1 MPCWS
6 PAPPGERYAVGFEG
20 EGWVLVSREGAH
32 YSTDGRYI
40 EAARKQVTGTEIVLA
55 ERGRSHLDLAREEI
69 RRRGLKRVG
78 FESGQVSVDELER
91 WKGALPCELAPAQGL
106 LDGCGPPR
114 MRRSWTGC
122 ARPSASPTRR
132 FESS

>member
-1 MPCWS
+1 MDHIAKIAAQLPEYGLDAMLITS
-6 PAPPGERYAVGFEG
+6 APGERYAVGFEG

-91 WKGALPCELAPAQGL
+91 WKGALPLSL
-106 LDGCGPPR
+106 IHIWWRRTRWTRWPP
-114 MRRSWTGC
+114 
-122 ARPSASPTRR
+122 
-132 FESS
+132 

>member
-1 MPCWS
+1 MDHIAKIAAQLPEYGLDAMLITS
-6 PAPPGERYAVGFEG
+6 APGERYAVGFEG

-78 FESGQVSVDELER
+78 FESGQVSVDELEIGR
-91 WKGALPCELAPAQGL
+91 AHV
-106 LDGCGPPR
+106 
-114 MRRSWTGC
+114 
-122 ARPSASPTRR
+122 
-132 FESS
+132 